1 MKPLNIVIIGAS
13 FAGITSALTIKRLA
27 PATVVTVIER
37 EETVG
42 FIPSSVNR
50 LLKGQNRTLTEQ
62 TSVNLEQLVAAGIE
76 LKLGCEVVAI
86 ESAQQYVRLVKA
98 GQTSDLNYDKLILAM
113 GSHPQAERIRGAN
126 LPGVLTTKTL
136 SASEQSQSELTKAN
150 RILIVGGGQV
160 GLEAADA
167 FIAAGKTVTILES
180 FDSLVF
186 KYFDSEMVME
196 LENRMLAQGVQI
208 YKNHQ
213 VEAIETDHSDE
224 FEHSS
229 KLHILTTQQMELT
242 ADCVLLAVNFRP
254 NSQLVSEQLACH
266 IDSTLAVNDYLQT
279 SQANIY
285 AAGDL
290 IRVPYLG
297 TENDYYL
304 PFVNN
309 AMITG
314 RLAAMNALGLSE
326 PLQPVVRVMGSHL
339 FGLYIASAGLTEEE
353 AKLYHRILT
362 LTQVHTDESDGPIT
376 LKLIIKQET
385 GQVLG
390 GQVYSQVNVLGLI
403 DVLALAIKS
412 QLTDRDLAFQDYHYY
427 SMRSNRI
434 PILNKVAFDLY
445 EKRLKEVRD
454 DAS

>member
-136 SASEQSQSELTKAN
+136 SASEQSQAELTKAN

-167 FIAAGKTVTILES
+167 YAAAGKTVTIVEA

-186 KYFDSEMVME
+186 KYFDAEMVSE
-196 LENRMLAQGVQI
+196 LEARMVAQGVKL
-208 YKNHQ
+208 YKNQQ
-213 VEAIETDHSDE
+213 VEAIGKVSATET
-224 FEHSS
+224 EHSALRVRTS
-229 KLHILTTQQMELT
+229 QHLELL
-242 ADCVLLAVNFRP
+242 ADRVLLAVNFRP
-254 NSQLVSEQLACH
+254 NSQLVAEHLATH
-266 IDSTLAVNDYLQT
+266 LDRTLVVNEYLQT

-445 EKRLKEVRD
+445 EKRLKEVGH
-454 DAS
+454 DAP